1 MLTKGLSLL
10 IGPVGIVATTGLW
23 IAAGITDITGPAM
36 RVTIPACVIVAYLRK
51 TIMLEKE
58 NK

>member
-10 IGPVGIVATTGLW
+10 IGSVGIGVTTGFW
-23 IAAGITDITGPAM
+23 FAIGITDITGPAM
-36 RVTIPACVIVAYLRK
+36 RVTIPACVIVACLRK